1 MNEKIIKEGSANW
14 FHGIG
19 SKGGKLILTNKTL
32 YFEGHNANVGKKEYE
47 VELESITG
55 ISTGFPNSLKITSA
69 SGVETFA
76 VNGKKEW
83 ANAISEAIQELD

>member
-1 MNEKIIKEGSANW
+1 MKEKIIKEGSANW

-47 VELESITG
+47 IELEKITG

-69 SGVETFA
+69 NGIETFA
-76 VNGKKEW
+76 VNGKKDW
-83 ANAISEAIQELD
+83 VNAISAAIQELN